1 MMAIKK
7 TSKQNLGHYSAGT
20 FDFGKLIPVDAV
32 EVIQGDTFALN
43 TQAFLRLNPLV
54 FPVIQPV
61 WVRLHHWFVPYRI
74 LWSGFQDFITG
85 KDLSRVFPFFKNSGS
100 LKHTNDSPLVCM
112 GILPSGYPVASPYP
126 ALPLLAYWKIWKEF
140 YADEQL
146 DENMINKVQNLL
158 DRFNDPTNPIILKGG
173 DLTNDNN
180 TTTGYG
186 PNGFSINELASV
198 AWHKDYFT
206 GARPTPIIGPEIT
219 VPVDFDE
226 SASPAQTTM
235 KLGGSLTFAANAPF
249 INAGAN
255 VFLPTGGN
263 KSLIA
268 LGSSGGDNQIPPADM
283 SEVTLN
289 ASVLSSN
296 NSILNGTGVS
306 GLSVNLS
313 DLMASF
319 ALQRLF
325 QKQNEYGNRYQ
336 EWLANQGVRY
346 SDRALQLPQYIGG
359 AKSLFDINDV
369 IQTSAN
375 QLGNFAGRA
384 TAAVGSR
391 RHFAYF
397 EEPGI
402 VLTLCSIV
410 PKNMYQIQGIRKNWS
425 RRTFEETYQPELEHL
440 DMQPIKNSEI
450 FIQNT
455 AADNEVFGYTP
466 RYDELRTCES
476 YVFGEL
482 VKNGTYS
489 EFTMARSFTALPIL
503 NSSFIA
509 CNPTKEI
516 FYSQTEPA
524 GVGVWKHNIIARRH
538 LIKRSHIK
546 LV

>member
-32 EVIQGDTFALN
+32 EVIQGDTFAVN
-43 TQAFLRLNPLV
+43 SQAFLRLNPLV

-85 KDLSRVFPFFKNSGS
+85 KDLTRVFPFYTHNSNYTHGKND
-100 LKHTNDSPLVCM
+100 LLVTM
-112 GILPSGYPVASPYP
+112 GIIPEGYSAKLPKPI
-126 ALPLLAYWKIWKEF
+126 LPLLAYWKIWKEF

-146 DENMINKVQNLL
+146 DETLINQVQALL
-158 DRFNDPTNPIILKGG
+158 DHFNDPTNETILKGG
-173 DLTNDNN
+173 DIALTA
-180 TTTGYG
+180 
-186 PNGFSINELASV
+186 PLAFNGHVSPVNV

-206 GARPTPIIGPEIT
+206 GARPTPIIGPEVTI
-219 VPVDFDE
+219 PVDFDQ
-226 SASPAQTTM
+226 SASPAQTTITFSSPVGFSGVA
-235 KLGGSLTFAANAPF
+235 GGQSVTPNPYG
-249 INAGAN
+249 NN
-255 VFLPTGGN
+255 MVFT
-263 KSLIA
+263 
-268 LGSSGGDNQIPPADM
+268 SSGGA
-283 SEVTLN
+283 TLKPSN
-289 ASVLSSN
+289 IGAGDGSTVVNGISGKMTILDTN
-296 NSILNGTGVS
+296 NSLLDGSTLS
-306 GLSVNLS
+306 KGLSINLS

-346 SDRALQLPQYIGG
+346 SDKALQLPQYIGG

-375 QLGNFAGRA
+375 QLGNFAGKA

-402 VLTLCSIV
+402 FLTLCSIV

-450 FIQNT
+450 FIQGN
-455 AADNEVFGYTP
+455 DSDEKIFGYTP

-489 EFTMARSFTALPIL
+489 EFTMARSFTQLPIL
-503 NSSFIA
+503 NASFIA

-524 GVGVWKHNIIARRH
+524 GVGVWKHNLIARRH